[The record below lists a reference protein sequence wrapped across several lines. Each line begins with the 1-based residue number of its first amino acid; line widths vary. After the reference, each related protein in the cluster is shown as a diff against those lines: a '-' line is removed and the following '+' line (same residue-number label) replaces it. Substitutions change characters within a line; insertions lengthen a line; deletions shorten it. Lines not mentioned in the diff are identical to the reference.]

1 VINAFS
7 GFALIGVIVLAGL
20 AARRLVRLPENAE
33 SVLSRVVYSVFAPC
47 LLFTGIAESDVR
59 LLFSG
64 KLLVSAA
71 AMLAAFAV
79 FVAIF
84 WSRDGVT
91 KILGAMSGGY
101 TNANYIGIPVATYVL
116 GDATLVFPIVMLQLL
131 IITPIVLTLLQIVTT
146 GHASARTILGG
157 LARNPL
163 LIGAIL
169 GTLVAISGVRVP
181 AVLWDPVTTMGAAT
195 VPVVLL
201 AFGMSLSGTRVLAPG
216 PDRAPAIVAVVL
228 KTVGMPLIAFGIA
241 VAAGLPRDAVYTV
254 TVLAA
259 LPTAQNIFLY
269 ARRFD
274 AGIILVRDATFLST
288 VLCVPVMLLL
298 TALFHL

>member
-1 VINAFS
+1 MINAFS

-20 AARRLVRLPENAE
+20 AVRRLVRLPENAE
-33 SVLSRVVYSVFAPC
+33 SVLSKVVYSVFAPC
-47 LLFTGIAESDVR
+47 LLFTGIAEADVR

-64 KLLVSAA
+64 KLLISAA
-71 AMLAAFAV
+71 AMLLAFAI

-84 WSRDGVT
+84 WRRDGAT
-91 KILGAMSGGY
+91 RILGAMSGGY

-131 IITPIVLTLLQIVTT
+131 IITPIALTLLQIATT
-146 GHASARTILGG
+146 GHASARAILGG

-169 GTLVAISGVRVP
+169 GTVVALTGWEVP
-181 AVLWDPVTTMGAAT
+181 AVLWDPISTMGAAT

-216 PDRAPAIVAVVL
+216 PDRAPAIVAVAL
-228 KTVGMPLIAFGIA
+228 KTAGMPLIAFLIA
-241 VAAGLPRDAVYTV
+241 LAAGLSHQDIYTV

-269 ARRFD
+269 AQRFH
-274 AGIILVRDATFLST
+274 AALILVRDATFLST

-298 TALFHL
+298 TFLFHL